1 MNTFQWIMV
10 ALAGIVALPMVWRR
24 ITSVINFETTPSSTK
39 KNLDDCQGLVDVVEK
54 WEDLMNCCEEQ
65 RLTEASTQLTK
76 IFPLFAIRDKKEG
89 KVNE

>member
-24 ITSVINFETTPSSTK
+24 ITSVVNFETTPSSTK
-39 KNLDDCQGLVDVVEK
+39 KNYCQGLVDVVER
-54 WEDLMNCCEEQ
+54 WEGLKKCCDEQ
-65 RLTEASTQLTK
+65 GLTEASTQLTK
-76 IFPLFAIRDKKEG
+76 IFPLFAIQDKKEV